1 MDDTNLDRSTDET
14 ARVVEEPGYDEALD
28 GEIKSDRGESDGVR
42 LIDGVPF
49 SWKSYL
55 PIIIVA
61 GLGFLVDVYDVLL
74 FAILR
79 VPSLKDLGVSSA
91 DTLEVGV
98 GLLNAQMVGLILGGI
113 VWGAIGDRKGRKAAL
128 VGSILCY
135 SVASILNSFVNDV
148 AMYGV
153 LRFIT
158 GFGLAGEVG
167 AAMTIA
173 AEVTPARYRTY
184 GTAAVSLMGVFG
196 SVLASLVGS
205 VLQWRVA
212 YFIAGVAGLALLC
225 IRIKMNETALFEKAK
240 AKAESGIALA
250 GLNILAHPKKLI
262 KIIRCVL
269 IALPLFFVFGILVT
283 FAPEIMP
290 NGAEASYLVAK
301 VAAFYSIGEAL
312 GEAVCGV
319 TSQLLRSR
327 KRAILLFQIC
337 ALILTVLTV
346 RSTPDVYALL
356 CLPLGFFVGYW
367 AIAITTTAEQFGTNV
382 RSTVTTVVP
391 NLMRAC
397 HIPLNLTFAALV
409 KAHGTNTAVVALG
422 LSSYF
427 LAFVSLFLMEETFA
441 KDLDFLEQ
449 A

>member
-1 MDDTNLDRSTDET
+1 MADDN
-14 ARVVEEPGYDEALD
+14 
-28 GEIKSDRGESDGVR
+28 IK

-49 SWKSYL
+49 SWKTYL
-55 PIIIVA
+55 PIILVA

-79 VPSLKDLGVSSA
+79 VPSLKDLGVSPA

-135 SVASILNSFVNDV
+135 SIASILNSFITDV
-148 AMYGV
+148 SMYGV
-153 LRFIT
+153 LRFVT

-184 GTAAVSLMGVFG
+184 GTAAVSLMGVLG
-196 SVLASLVGS
+196 SVLASIVGS
-205 VLQWRVA
+205 AIQWRTA

-240 AKAESGIALA
+240 SEGGLSRDGLMKLA
-250 GLNILAHPKKLI
+250 RPKKLL
-262 KIIRCVL
+262 KVLRCVL
-269 IALPLFFVFGILVT
+269 VALPLFFVFGVLVT

-301 VAAFYSIGEAL
+301 IAAFYSIGEAL

-327 KRAILLFQIC
+327 KKAILLFQVC
-337 ALILTVLTV
+337 ALVLTIFTV
-346 RSTPDVYALL
+346 RSTPDVYAFL

-397 HIPLNLTFAALV
+397 HIPINLTFAALV
-409 KAHGTNTAVVALG
+409 KTYGTNTAVISLG
-422 LSSYF
+422 ICSYV
-427 LAFVSLFLMEETFA
+427 LAFISLFLMEETFA
-441 KDLDFLEQ
+441 RDLDFLES
-449 A
+449 

>member
-1 MDDTNLDRSTDET
+1 MNDVKLADDT
-14 ARVVEEPGYDEALD
+14 
-28 GEIKSDRGESDGVR
+28 K

-49 SWKSYL
+49 SWKTYL
-55 PIIIVA
+55 PIILVA

-91 DTLEVGV
+91 STLEVGV

-113 VWGAIGDRKGRKAAL
+113 VWGVIGDRKGRKAAL

-135 SVASILNSFVNDV
+135 SVASILNSFITDV
-148 AMYGV
+148 SQYGV
-153 LRFIT
+153 LRFVT

-196 SVLASLVGS
+196 SVLASAVGS
-205 VLQWRVA
+205 AIQWRTA

-240 AKAESGIALA
+240 AKSEGIAREGLLLLA
-250 GLNILAHPKKLI
+250 RPKKLL
-262 KIIRCVL
+262 KILRCVL
-269 IALPLFFVFGILVT
+269 VALPLFFVFGVLVT

-290 NGAEASYLVAK
+290 NSAEAAVLVAK
-301 VAAFYSIGEAL
+301 IAAFYSIGEAL

-319 TSQLLRSR
+319 TSQLLKSR
-327 KRAILLFQIC
+327 KKAILLFQVC
-337 ALILTVLTV
+337 ALILTVLTI
-346 RSTPDVYALL
+346 RSTTDVYVLL

-397 HIPLNLTFAALV
+397 HIPINLLFSALV
-409 KAHGTNTAVVALG
+409 KAHGTSTAVIALAVG
-422 LSSYF
+422 SYL
-427 LAFVSLFLMEETFA
+427 LAFISLFLMEETFA
-441 KDLDFLEQ
+441 RDLDFLEQ

>member
-1 MDDTNLDRSTDET
+1 MVLCQIRFRSEFDLGDDN
-14 ARVVEEPGYDEALD
+14 
-28 GEIKSDRGESDGVR
+28 IK

-49 SWKSYL
+49 SWKTYL
-55 PIIIVA
+55 PIILVA

-79 VPSLKDLGVSSA
+79 VPSLKDLGVSPA
-91 DTLEVGV
+91 NTLEVGV

-135 SVASILNSFVNDV
+135 SIASILNSFITDV
-148 AMYGV
+148 SMYGV
-153 LRFIT
+153 LRFVT

-184 GTAAVSLMGVFG
+184 GTAAVSLMGVLG
-196 SVLASLVGS
+196 SVLASIVGS
-205 VLQWRVA
+205 AIQWRTA

-240 AKAESGIALA
+240 SEG
-250 GLNILAHPKKLI
+250 GLNRDGLMKLLRPKKLL
-262 KIIRCVL
+262 KVLRCVL
-269 IALPLFFVFGILVT
+269 VALPLFFVFGVLVT

-290 NGAEASYLVAK
+290 DGAEASYLVAK
-301 VAAFYSIGEAL
+301 IAAFYSIGEAL

-319 TSQLLRSR
+319 TSQVLRSR
-327 KRAILLFQIC
+327 KKAILLFQVC
-337 ALILTVLTV
+337 ALVLTIFTV
-346 RSTPDVYALL
+346 RSTPDVYAFL

-397 HIPLNLTFAALV
+397 HIPINLTFAALV
-409 KAHGTNTAVVALG
+409 KTYGTNTAVVSLG
-422 LSSYF
+422 ICSYV
-427 LAFVSLFLMEETFA
+427 LAFISLFLMEETFA
-441 KDLDFLEQ
+441 RDLDFLES
-449 A
+449 

>member
-1 MDDTNLDRSTDET
+1 MADDN
-14 ARVVEEPGYDEALD
+14 
-28 GEIKSDRGESDGVR
+28 IK

-49 SWKSYL
+49 SWKTYL
-55 PIIIVA
+55 PIILVA

-79 VPSLKDLGVSSA
+79 VPSLKDLGVSPA

-135 SVASILNSFVNDV
+135 SIASILNSFITDV
-148 AMYGV
+148 SMYGV
-153 LRFIT
+153 LRFVT

-184 GTAAVSLMGVFG
+184 GTAAVSLMGVLG
-196 SVLASLVGS
+196 SVLASIVGS
-205 VLQWRVA
+205 AIQWRTA

-240 AKAESGIALA
+240 SEGGLSRDGLMKLA
-250 GLNILAHPKKLI
+250 RPKKLL
-262 KIIRCVL
+262 KVLRCVL
-269 IALPLFFVFGILVT
+269 VALPLFFVFGVLVT

-327 KRAILLFQIC
+327 KKAILLFQVC
-337 ALILTVLTV
+337 ALVLTIFTV
-346 RSTPDVYALL
+346 RSTPDVYAFL

-397 HIPLNLTFAALV
+397 HIPINLTFAALV
-409 KAHGTNTAVVALG
+409 KTYGTNTAVISLG
-422 LSSYF
+422 ICSYV
-427 LAFVSLFLMEETFA
+427 LAFISLFLMEETFA
-441 KDLDFLEQ
+441 RDLDFLES
-449 A
+449 

>member
-1 MDDTNLDRSTDET
+1 MLDN
-14 ARVVEEPGYDEALD
+14 VKEA
-28 GEIKSDRGESDGVR
+28 DGVK

-49 SWKSYL
+49 SWKTYL
-55 PIIIVA
+55 PIILVA

-79 VPSLKDLGVSSA
+79 IPSLKDLGVSSA
-91 DTLEVGV
+91 NTLEVGV

-113 VWGAIGDRKGRKAAL
+113 VWGIIGDRKGRKAAL

-135 SVASILNSFVNDV
+135 SVASILNSFVTDV
-148 AMYGV
+148 SQYGV
-153 LRFIT
+153 LRFVT

-196 SVLASLVGS
+196 SVLASVVGS
-205 VLQWRVA
+205 AIQWRTA

-240 AKAESGIALA
+240 EREKAKLDADGGATAKEGMIL
-250 GLNILAHPKKLI
+250 LAHPKKLL
-262 KIIRCVL
+262 KVLRCVL
-269 IALPLFFVFGILVT
+269 IALPLFFVFGVLVT

-290 NGAEASYLVAK
+290 NSSEAASLVAK
-301 VAAFYSIGEAL
+301 IAAFYSIGEAL

-319 TSQLLRSR
+319 TSQLFKSR
-327 KRAILLFQIC
+327 KKAILLFQVC
-337 ALILTVLTV
+337 ALVLTVLTI

-397 HIPLNLTFAALV
+397 HIPINLAFAALV
-409 KAHGTNTAVVALG
+409 KAHGTSTAVIALAAC
-422 LSSYF
+422 SYV
-427 LAFVSLFLMEETFA
+427 LAFLSLCLMEETFA
-441 KDLDFLEQ
+441 RDLDFLET

>member
-1 MDDTNLDRSTDET
+1 MLDN
-14 ARVVEEPGYDEALD
+14 VKEA
-28 GEIKSDRGESDGVR
+28 DGVK

-49 SWKSYL
+49 SWKTYL
-55 PIIIVA
+55 PIILVA

-91 DTLEVGV
+91 NTLEVGV

-113 VWGAIGDRKGRKAAL
+113 VWGVIGDKKGRKAAL

-135 SVASILNSFVNDV
+135 SVASILNSFITDV
-148 AMYGV
+148 SQYGV
-153 LRFIT
+153 LRFVT

-196 SVLASLVGS
+196 SVLASIVGS
-205 VLQWRVA
+205 AIQWRTA

-240 AKAESGIALA
+240 EREKAKVSADGAATAKEGMIL
-250 GLNILAHPKKLI
+250 LAHPKKIL
-262 KIIRCVL
+262 KVLRCVL
-269 IALPLFFVFGILVT
+269 IALPLFFVFGVLVT

-290 NGAEASYLVAK
+290 NSKEAASLVAK
-301 VAAFYSIGEAL
+301 IAAFYSIGEAL

-319 TSQLLRSR
+319 TSQLLKSR
-327 KRAILLFQIC
+327 KKAILLFQIC
-337 ALILTVLTV
+337 ALVLTVLTI

-397 HIPLNLTFAALV
+397 HIPINLAFAALV
-409 KAHGTNTAVVALG
+409 KVHGTSTAVITLAAC
-422 LSSYF
+422 SYV
-427 LAFVSLFLMEETFA
+427 LAFVSLLLMEETFA
-441 KDLDFLEQ
+441 RDLDFLET